1 IPNVF
6 TPNADGINDEW
17 EIGNIDMFP
26 KAHIYVFNRWGQ
38 LVYESDNYTENWD
51 GKSRG
56 KMLPFGVYMYII
68 DLHNGS
74 EPYEGTITIL
84 N

>member
-1 IPNVF
+1 MVRRF

-38 LVYESDNYTENWD
+38 MIYNGEGSDGNWNGD
-51 GKSRG
+51 YHGHKVPAG
-56 KMLPFGVYMYII
+56 TYMYII
-68 DLHNGS
+68 DLHNGA
-74 EPYEGTITIL
+74 EPYEGTVTVIY
-84 N
+84 